1 MSQTYNFDQLID
13 RRGTGCLK
21 YDCAVQRGKSPDLLP
36 LWVADMDFATPGFI
50 TDALQERV
58 RRGVFGYTEP
68 TQSYHQA
75 VADWMWRH
83 HGWTPQA
90 QWCTVTPGVV
100 YALACA
106 VRAFA
111 QPGEAVLL
119 QQPVYYPFAEVIQDN
134 GRRMVNAPL
143 TYDAHTASY
152 SFDPQAFE
160 RAIQQEDVRLFL
172 LCNPHNPVGLAWTAV
187 QLRQMMDICARHDVV
202 VVSDEIHADFA
213 LEGYHHTSVATLGP
227 EVLDRCV
234 ICTSASKTFN
244 LAGLQ
249 VSNIYIPNP
258 QLRQRFRR
266 QNAASGYSQ
275 ANVLGLVATEAA
287 YRHGDEW
294 LHQLKDYLQ
303 GNIALV
309 AEQLRR
315 RTPEL
320 RLVTPQSTYLLWID
334 CRQLGLDD
342 EGLRRLVEDQAR
354 LWLDMGDVFGP
365 DGSGFIRINVACP
378 RAVLSQA
385 VGQLTDA
392 VRAHVDA

>member
-1 MSQTYNFDQLID
+1 MSQIYDFDQPID

-36 LWVADMDFATPGFI
+36 LWVADMDFATPDFI

-68 TQSYHQA
+68 TEGYHQA
-75 VADWMWRH
+75 VASWMQRH
-83 HGWTPQA
+83 HGWTPRA

-106 VRAFA
+106 VRAYA

-143 TYDAHTASY
+143 DYHADTASY

-160 RAIQQEDVRLFL
+160 RAVQREHVRLFL
-172 LCNPHNPVGLAWTAV
+172 LCNPHNPVGLAWTAD
-187 QLRQMMDICARHDVV
+187 QLRQMLDICARHDVV

-213 LEGYHHTSVATLGP
+213 LEGHHHTSVATLGP
-227 EVLDRCV
+227 EVLNRCV

-258 QLRQRFRR
+258 QLRQRFRQ
-266 QNAASGYSQ
+266 QNA
-275 ANVLGLVATEAA
+275 
-287 YRHGDEW
+287 
-294 LHQLKDYLQ
+294 
-303 GNIALV
+303 
-309 AEQLRR
+309 
-315 RTPEL
+315 
-320 RLVTPQSTYLLWID
+320 
-334 CRQLGLDD
+334 
-342 EGLRRLVEDQAR
+342 
-354 LWLDMGDVFGP
+354 
-365 DGSGFIRINVACP
+365 
-378 RAVLSQA
+378 
-385 VGQLTDA
+385 
-392 VRAHVDA
+392 